1 MSQVKKIKQQ
11 QGILQKLK
19 LFTGILFAVLLSIIL
34 LSIPQARSE
43 QLVVLNMMLNATD
56 AALWKQSIIKDF
68 EAKNP
73 GIRINLIEGPGTANL
88 QEDLLTSAYILGDS
102 PYDMV
107 MMDVIWTPKFAAA
120 GWLLDLSDRLTKE
133 ELADFF
139 PAHVE
144 AGRYKNK
151 LYRIPMYASAGVL
164 YYRKDLLKQAGFQP
178 PQTFTDL
185 LRISKSLQEQGKV
198 KWGYLW
204 QGRQSEGLVA
214 MFLEVLQGFGGFWIN
229 SNNLEVGLDKP
240 ETLKAIAFLKDTI
253 QERISPPGVTTYIEE
268 DTRRIFQSG
277 QAAFLRSWPYVWP
290 LANAED
296 SPVKGK
302 IAMKPM
308 VATPDNSAGACL
320 GGFGLGISKSSKHP
334 QEAWKAIQF
343 FTSEETQRQF
353 IFKSGFV
360 PSRRSLF
367 TDPQVVSKYPHYPQV
382 LKIADKS
389 ILRPSIAQYAQASDI
404 LQRYL
409 SAALTNRMTPE
420 RAMQAAA
427 SETRLLLGTRA
438 PVQ

>member
-1 MSQVKKIKQQ
+1 MSHIKQTKQ
-11 QGILQKLK
+11 QHKIFQQLKWRVGI
-19 LFTGILFAVLLSIIL
+19 FFAVVLGIFLLSTPPAI
-34 LSIPQARSE
+34 SE
-43 QLVVLNMMLNATD
+43 ELVVLNLMMNASD
-56 AALWKQSIIKDF
+56 GELWKQSIIKDF

-73 GIRINLIEGPGTANL
+73 GIHINIIEGPSTSNL

-107 MMDVIWTPKFAAA
+107 LMDVIWTPKFAAA
-120 GWLLDLSDRLTKE
+120 DWLLDLSDRLPKE
-133 ELADFF
+133 ELAKFF
-139 PAHVE
+139 PAHIE
-144 AGRYKNK
+144 AGRYEGK
-151 LYRIPMYASAGVL
+151 LYRIPMYATAGVL
-164 YYRKDLLKQAGFQP
+164 YYRKDLLEQAGFQP
-178 PQTFTDL
+178 PETFADL
-185 LRISKSLQEQGKV
+185 LRISQSLQEQRKV

-214 MFLEVLQGFGGFWIN
+214 MFLEVLQGFGGFWMN
-229 SNNLEVGLDKP
+229 PNNLEVGLDRP

-253 QERISPPGVTTYIEE
+253 EQGISPPGVTTYIEE

-290 LANAED
+290 LANADD
-296 SPVKGK
+296 SPVKDK

-308 VATPDNSAGACL
+308 VATPGNSPGGCL

-343 FTSEETQRQF
+343 ITSEETQRKF

-360 PSRRSLF
+360 PSQRSLF
-367 TDPQVVSKYPHYPQV
+367 TDPQVVSKYPHYPQI
-382 LKIADKS
+382 LNIADKS

-420 RAMQAAA
+420 SAMQSAAN
-427 SETRLLLGTRA
+427 ETRLLLKVKG
-438 PVQ
+438 

>member
-1 MSQVKKIKQQ
+1 MSTIKKTKQQ
-11 QGILQKLK
+11 QKILQKLK
-19 LFTGILFAVLLSIIL
+19 WRTGIFFAIVLVIIL
-34 LSIPQARSE
+34 LSIPQAISQE
-43 QLVVLNMMLNATD
+43 LVVLNMMLNATD

-73 GIRINLIEGPGTANL
+73 GIRINLIEGPGMPNL

-120 GWLLDLSDRLTKE
+120 GWLLDLSDRITKE

-144 AGRYKNK
+144 AGRYEGK

-164 YYRKDLLKQAGFQP
+164 YYRKDLLKGAGFQP
-178 PQTFTDL
+178 PETFADL

-214 MFLEVLQGFGGFWIN
+214 MFMEVLQGFGGFWIN
-229 SNNLEVGLDKP
+229 PDNLEVGLDKP

-253 QERISPPGVTTYIEE
+253 QQGISPPGVTTYIEE

-296 SPVKGK
+296 SPVKDK

-308 VATPDNSAGACL
+308 VATPGNSPGACL

-343 FTSEETQRQF
+343 FTSKETQRQF

-360 PSRRSLF
+360 PSQRSLF
-367 TDPQVVSKYPHYPQV
+367 TDPQVVSKYPHYPEL

-389 ILRPSIAQYAQASDI
+389 ILRPSIGQYAQASDI

-427 SETRLLLGTRA
+427 SETRLLLRTKS
-438 PVQ
+438 